1 MKFLVF
7 KFLVIFLYLT
17 TTSLSY
23 SIERPDIKNIVINK
37 DKKSYKNVVFKDINN
52 QELNLDNFANRL
64 IIINFWATWCV
75 PCRKE
80 MPLLDLLQSNKRLD
94 NLIVLPINVGGGD
107 ILKLKIFFKE
117 LNIKNLDI
125 YFDPTVNL
133 ANKFLLRG
141 LPTTILI
148 NKEGQEFARI
158 LGYIDFESEK
168 FINWLENFN

>member
-1 MKFLVF
+1 
-7 KFLVIFLYLT
+7 
-17 TTSLSY
+17 LSY
-23 SIERPDIKNIVINK
+23 SIEQLDIKNIVINK

-52 QELNLDNFANRL
+52 QEINLDNFANRL

-107 ILKLKIFFKE
+107 IIKLKIFFKE